1 MTRLQWAAVAAGL
14 ALLAAMPWFAD
25 KFAVQFA
32 SKVLIFALFAS
43 SLNLLVGQAGLVS
56 LGHAGFFGVAGYVLA
71 LASPEYDAA
80 PLWST
85 LAMAVGVAALLALAI
100 GALVVRTR
108 GVYFLMATLAFG
120 QMLFHLFHDGDFA
133 GGSDGLQIFA
143 RPAGTLFGVAL
154 FDLEQYRHFHWV
166 VLAACGLVLVF
177 LARLRDSP
185 FGRVLD
191 GIRVNEHRMRALGY
205 ATARYKLVAFVI
217 AGALA
222 GLAGYLSACQF
233 GVVNPES
240 LGWHQSGAVLLMV
253 ILGGMGSLTGPA
265 LGAAVWWG
273 MELFFQGF
281 TRHWQLPMGAVI
293 VAVALFLPD
302 GLAGLWRRVRPPRA
316 VAAEASVREGAA

>member
-1 MTRLQWAAVAAGL
+1 MTRTQWALVAAGF
-14 ALLAAMPWFAD
+14 ALLAALPFVAD

-32 SKVLIFALFAS
+32 SKVLVFALFAS
-43 SLNLLVGQAGLVS
+43 SLNLLVGQSGLVS

-71 LASPEYDAA
+71 LASPEYEAA
-80 PLWST
+80 PLWTT
-85 LAMAVGVAALLALAI
+85 LAMAVGVSALLALLI

-108 GVYFLMATLAFG
+108 GIYFLMATLAFG

-143 RPAGTLFGVAL
+143 RPADTLFGVAL

-166 VLAACGLVLVF
+166 VLAACGAVLVF
-177 LARLRDSP
+177 LARLRASP

-205 ATARYKLVAFVI
+205 ATMRYKLVAFVL

-240 LGWHQSGAVLLMV
+240 LAWHQSGAALLMV
-253 ILGGMGSLTGPA
+253 ILGGMGSLLGPA
-265 LGAAVWWG
+265 LGAAAWWG
-273 MELFFQGF
+273 MELFFQGL

-302 GLAGLWRRVRPPRA
+302 GLAGLWRRLKPAGVAVSREAGVRAR
-316 VAAEASVREGAA
+316 

>member
-1 MTRLQWAAVAAGL
+1 VTRTQWVLVAAGF
-14 ALLAAMPWFAD
+14 ALLAVMPFLAD
-25 KFAVQFA
+25 KFSVQFA
-32 SKVLIFALFAS
+32 SRVLVFALFAS
-43 SLNLLVGQAGLVS
+43 SLNLLVGQSGLVS
-56 LGHAGFFGVAGYVLA
+56 LGHAGFFGVAGYALA
-71 LASPEYDAA
+71 LASPEYEAA
-80 PLWST
+80 PLWRT
-85 LAMAVGVAALLALAI
+85 LAMAVGVSALLALLI

-108 GVYFLMATLAFG
+108 GIYFLMATLAFG

-143 RPAGTLFGVAL
+143 RPVGTLFGLAL

-166 VLAACGLVLVF
+166 VLGTCALVLVF
-177 LARLRDSP
+177 LARLRASP

-217 AGALA
+217 AGTLA

-253 ILGGMGSLTGPA
+253 ILGGMGSLLGPA
-265 LGAAVWWG
+265 LGAAAWWG
-273 MELFFQGF
+273 MELLFQGF

-302 GLAGLWRRVRPPRA
+302 GLAGLWRRLKPA
-316 VAAEASVREGAA
+316 GVAGSREAGVQAR

>member
-1 MTRLQWAAVAAGL
+1 VTRTQWVLVAAGF
-14 ALLAAMPWFAD
+14 ALLAVMPFLAD
-25 KFAVQFA
+25 KFSVQFA
-32 SKVLIFALFAS
+32 SRVLVFALFAS
-43 SLNLLVGQAGLVS
+43 SLNLLVGQSGLVS
-56 LGHAGFFGVAGYVLA
+56 LGHAGFFGVAGYALA
-71 LASPEYDAA
+71 LASPEYEAA
-80 PLWST
+80 PLWRT
-85 LAMAVGVAALLALAI
+85 LAMAVGVSALLALLI

-108 GVYFLMATLAFG
+108 GIYFLMATLAFG

-143 RPAGTLFGVAL
+143 RPVGTLFGLAL

-166 VLAACGLVLVF
+166 VLGTCALVLVF
-177 LARLRDSP
+177 LARLRASP
-185 FGRVLD
+185 FGRVLE

-205 ATARYKLVAFVI
+205 ATVRYKLVAFVI
-217 AGALA
+217 AGTLA

-253 ILGGMGSLTGPA
+253 ILGGMGSLLGPA
-265 LGAAVWWG
+265 LGAAAWWG
-273 MELFFQGF
+273 MELLFQGF

-302 GLAGLWRRVRPPRA
+302 GLAGLWRRLKPA
-316 VAAEASVREGAA
+316 GVAGSREAGVQAR